1 MKENSTVAPA
11 IFEGEKNEINI
22 LNHKEY
28 NIKYENDNYCLRIEI
43 DNKYIT
49 FILSK
54 SNEPVN
60 YNFKNKYDLLSI
72 VNTLTL
78 NPSKHSNLN
87 EILDIFDKVYLK
99 NKLSIL
105 KVDDNTISLI
115 IKFNIIFDEVS
126 HELKLYKIYMNNND
140 KFNFLYNEM
149 KLMQQKLDNITT
161 NKNKEIEKIQKQI
174 KEMDI
179 NLNKKNEEINNI
191 NISLKE
197 RETIIIEQKELLIK
211 LNNTIIELNNS
222 LIEKENKIKLIE
234 NKLEEKEVIINNLD
248 IIIKNKEI
256 NDNEVS
262 YQLKNSINEINND
275 LNVKY
280 NELLNMISNLEH
292 NEFIKKINYKFEKE
306 PQGLKFR
313 QNIINSNA
321 SYGWNDIFEVYVSR
335 KDNKEYLVS
344 PNNNN
349 YKLDVISLLEN
360 KITVSLKG
368 HNNHIRT
375 IRYFINNMN
384 SEEYLISA
392 DNDIIVI
399 IWEITY
405 DFNLKYKINTNYSDN
420 IYSCLL
426 LFDLINENNYIVT
439 SSYAQLDDNEKSATK
454 LYSLENG
461 QLVKYILYSNK
472 SAVYYLLSWY
482 NKNNNKYYIIQFTFK
497 AILIN
502 SVIDDELYCEL
513 IQEPEDNHLSGFIFN
528 LDNKDYLCTSSYN
541 GYINIWNLFNKSI
554 YKVISTND
562 CVLCNI
568 IQWNNKYS
576 IVADYDNK
584 SFKIIDF
591 EKGQVVK
598 DIKGE
603 HTDKVPCVKKIYH
616 PLYGESL
623 FQIMESINIF
633 IITDFLSIVKLN
645 YYYYRIFY
653 LYYLNKIFMEYEK

>member
-87 EILDIFDKVYLK
+87 EILEIFDKVYLK

-623 FQIMESINIF
+623 LTAGQDNTI
-633 IITDFLSIVKLN
+633 KLWS
-645 YYYYRIFY
+645 
-653 LYYLNKIFMEYEK
+653 L

>member
-11 IFEGEKNEINI
+11 IFEGEKNEVNI

-28 NIKYENDNYCLRIEI
+28 NIKFENEIYCLRIEI
-43 DNKYIT
+43 DNKFIT
-49 FILSK
+49 FILTK
-54 SNEPVN
+54 LNEQVN
-60 YNFKNKYDLLSI
+60 FNYKNKYDLLSI

-87 EILDIFDKVYLK
+87 EILDIFDKVYIK

-105 KVDDNTISLI
+105 KVDDNTINLI
-115 IKFNIIFDEVS
+115 IKFNIIFDEVT

-140 KFNFLYNEM
+140 KFNLLYNEI
-149 KLMQQKLDNITT
+149 KLLKQKVENIST
-161 NKNKEIEKIQKQI
+161 NKNGEMEEIQKKM

-179 NLNKKNEEINNI
+179 NLSKKNEEINNI
-191 NISLKE
+191 KLIIKE
-197 RETIIIEQKELLIK
+197 REGIINEQKETLIK
-211 LNNTIIELNNS
+211 LNNIIIEMNNR
-222 LIEKENKIKLIE
+222 LLEKENKIKIIE
-234 NKLEEKEVIINNLD
+234 GKLEEKELIINNLD
-248 IIIKNKEI
+248 IIIKNKEL

-292 NEFIKKINYKFEKE
+292 NEFIKKINYKFEKD

-321 SYGWNDIFEVYVSR
+321 SYGWNDTFEVYISR

-360 KITVSLKG
+360 KLTV
-368 HNNHIRT
+368 
-375 IRYFINNMN
+375 
-384 SEEYLISA
+384 EEYLISA

-405 DFNLKYKINTNYSDN
+405 NFNLKFKINTNYSDN

-461 QLVKYILYSNK
+461 QLIKYISHSNK
-472 SAVYYLLSWY
+472 NAVYYLLSWY

-513 IQEPEDNHLSGFIFN
+513 IQEPEDNHLSGFIYN
-528 LDNKDYLCTSSYN
+528 LDNIDYLCSSSYN
-541 GYINIWNLFNKSI
+541 GYIHLWDLFNKSI
-554 YKVISTND
+554 YKIINTNN

-623 FQIMESINIF
+623 
-633 IITDFLSIVKLN
+633 LSAGQDNTIKLWS
-645 YYYYRIFY
+645 
-653 LYYLNKIFMEYEK
+653 L

>member
-1 MKENSTVAPA
+1 MKENSTVAPS

-28 NIKYENDNYCLRIEI
+28 NIKYDNDNYSLRIEI

-54 SNEPVN
+54 LNEPVN
-60 YNFKNKYDLLSI
+60 YNYKNKYDLLSI

-99 NKLSIL
+99 NKLSIS

-115 IKFNIIFDEVS
+115 IKFNIIFDEVT
-126 HELKLYKIYMNNND
+126 HELKLYKIYMNTND
-140 KFNFLYNEM
+140 KFNILYNEI
-149 KLMQQKLDNITT
+149 KLMQQKVDNITT
-161 NKNKEIEKIQKQI
+161 NKNKEIEEIQKKL
-174 KEMDI
+174 KEMDL
-179 NLNKKNEEINNI
+179 NLTKKNEEINNI
-191 NISLKE
+191 NLAIKE
-197 RETIIIEQKELLIK
+197 RENLINEQKEMLIK
-211 LNNTIIELNNS
+211 LNNTIIEMNNS
-222 LIEKENKIKLIE
+222 LIEKENKIKVIE
-234 NKLEEKEVIINNLD
+234 DKLEEKEIIINNLD

-256 NDNEVS
+256 NDNEIS
-262 YQLKNSINEINND
+262 YQLKNTMNEINND

-292 NEFIKKINYKFEKE
+292 NEFIKKINYKFEKD
-306 PQGLKFR
+306 PQDLKFR

-321 SYGWNDIFEVYVSR
+321 SYGWNDIFEVYISR

-360 KITVSLKG
+360 KVTVSLKG

-375 IRYFINNMN
+375 IRYFINNIN

-405 DFNLKYKINTNYSDN
+405 DFNMKFKINTNYSDN

-439 SSYAQLDDNEKSATK
+439 SSYAQLEDNEKSATK

-461 QLVKYILYSNK
+461 QLIKYISYSNK

-482 NKNNNKYYIIQFTFK
+482 NKNNNKYYIVQFTFK

-513 IQEPEDNHLSGFIFN
+513 IQEPEDNHLSGFIYS
-528 LDNKDYLCTSSYN
+528 LDNKDYLCSSSYN
-541 GYINIWNLFNKSI
+541 GYIHLWDLFNKSI

-603 HTDKVPCVKKIYH
+603 HTDKVPCVKKLYH

-623 FQIMESINIF
+623 
-633 IITDFLSIVKLN
+633 LSAGQDNTIKLWS
-645 YYYYRIFY
+645 
-653 LYYLNKIFMEYEK
+653 L

>member
-28 NIKYENDNYCLRIEI
+28 NIKYENDSYSLRIEI
-43 DNKYIT
+43 DSKYIT

-54 SNEPVN
+54 LNEPANFN
-60 YNFKNKYDLLSI
+60 YKNKYDLLSI

-99 NKLSIL
+99 NKLSIS

-115 IKFNIIFDEVS
+115 IKFNIIFDEVT
-126 HELKLYKIYMNNND
+126 HELKLYKIYMSSND
-140 KFNFLYNEM
+140 KFNFLYNEI
-149 KLMQQKLDNITT
+149 KLMQQKIENIAT
-161 NKNKEIEKIQKQI
+161 NKNDEMEEIQKKL
-174 KEMDI
+174 KEMDL
-179 NLNKKNEEINNI
+179 NLIKKNEEINNI
-191 NISLKE
+191 NLVIKE
-197 RETIIIEQKELLIK
+197 REKLINEQKEMLIK
-211 LNNTIIELNNS
+211 LNNKIIEMDNN
-222 LIEKENKIKLIE
+222 LIEKENKIKIIE
-234 NKLEEKEVIINNLD
+234 DKLEEKEIVINNMD

-256 NDNEVS
+256 NDNEIS
-262 YQLKNSINEINND
+262 FQLKNTMNEINND

-292 NEFIKKINYKFEKE
+292 NEFIKKINYKFEKD

-321 SYGWNDIFEVYVSR
+321 SYGWNDIFEVYISR

-360 KITVSLKG
+360 KITISLKG

-375 IRYFINNMN
+375 IRYFINNIN

-405 DFNLKYKINTNYSDN
+405 DFNMKFKINTNYSDN

-439 SSYAQLDDNEKSATK
+439 SSYAQLEDDEKSATK

-461 QLVKYILYSNK
+461 QLIKYISYSNK

-482 NKNNNKYYIIQFTFK
+482 NKNNSKYYIVQFTFK

-502 SVIDDELYCEL
+502 SVVDDELYCEL
-513 IQEPEDNHLSGFIFN
+513 IQEPEDNHLSGFIYS
-528 LDNKDYLCTSSYN
+528 LDNKDYLCSSSYN
-541 GYINIWNLFNKSI
+541 GYIHLWDLFNKSI
-554 YKVISTND
+554 YKIISTND

-591 EKGQVVK
+591 EKGQIVK
-598 DIKGE
+598 DIRGE
-603 HTDKVPCVKKIYH
+603 HTDKVPCVKKLYH

-623 FQIMESINIF
+623 
-633 IITDFLSIVKLN
+633 LSAGQDNTIKLWS
-645 YYYYRIFY
+645 
-653 LYYLNKIFMEYEK
+653 L

>member
-11 IFEGEKNEINI
+11 IFEGEKNENI

-28 NIKYENDNYCLRIEI
+28 NIKYENDNYSLRIEI

-49 FILSK
+49 FILAK
-54 SNEPVN
+54 LNEPVN
-60 YNFKNKYDLLSI
+60 FNYKNKYDLLSI

-99 NKLSIL
+99 NKLSIS

-115 IKFNIIFDEVS
+115 IKFNIIFDEVT
-126 HELKLYKIYMNNND
+126 HELKLYKIYMNTND
-140 KFNFLYNEM
+140 KFNFLYNEI
-149 KLMQQKLDNITT
+149 KLIQQKLENVNT
-161 NKNKEIEKIQKQI
+161 NKNNEIEQIQKKI
-174 KEMDI
+174 KEMDLSLI
-179 NLNKKNEEINNI
+179 KKNEEINKI
-191 NISLKE
+191 NLAIKE
-197 RETIIIEQKELLIK
+197 RENIINEQKEMLIK

-222 LIEKENKIKLIE
+222 LIEKENRLKIVE
-234 NKLEEKEVIINNLD
+234 DKLEEKEIIINNLD

-256 NDNEVS
+256 NDNEIS
-262 YQLKNSINEINND
+262 YQLKNTMNEINND

-292 NEFIKKINYKFEKE
+292 NEFIKKINYKFEKD

-321 SYGWNDIFEVYVSR
+321 SYGWNDIFEVYISR

-360 KITVSLKG
+360 KVTVSLKG

-375 IRYFINNMN
+375 IRYFINNIN

-405 DFNLKYKINTNYSDN
+405 DFNMKFKINTNYSDN

-439 SSYAQLDDNEKSATK
+439 SSYAQLEDNEKSATK

-461 QLVKYILYSNK
+461 QLIKYISFSNK

-482 NKNNNKYYIIQFTFK
+482 NKNSNKYYIVQFTFK

-513 IQEPEDNHLSGFIFN
+513 IQEPEDNHLSGFIYN
-528 LDNKDYLCTSSYN
+528 SDNKDYLCSSSYN
-541 GYINIWNLFNKSI
+541 GYIHLWDLFNKSI
-554 YKVISTND
+554 YKIISTND

-591 EKGQVVK
+591 EKGQIVK

-603 HTDKVPCVKKIYH
+603 HTDKVPCVKKLYH

-623 FQIMESINIF
+623 
-633 IITDFLSIVKLN
+633 LSAGQDNTIKLWS
-645 YYYYRIFY
+645 
-653 LYYLNKIFMEYEK
+653 L

>member
-28 NIKYENDNYCLRIEI
+28 NIKYENENYCLRIEI

-54 SNEPVN
+54 LNEPVN
-60 YNFKNKYDLLSI
+60 FNYKNKYDLLSI

-87 EILDIFDKVYLK
+87 EILDILDKVYLK

-105 KVDDNTISLI
+105 KVDDNTINLI
-115 IKFNIIFDEVS
+115 IKFNIIFDEVT
-126 HELKLYKIYMNNND
+126 HELKLYKIYMSSND
-140 KFNFLYNEM
+140 KFNFLYNEI
-149 KLMQQKLDNITT
+149 KLMQQKIENITI
-161 NKNKEIEKIQKQI
+161 NKNKEIEQIQKKI
-174 KEMDI
+174 KEMDL

-191 NISLKE
+191 NLAIKE
-197 RETIIIEQKELLIK
+197 RESIINEQKDMLIK
-211 LNNTIIELNNS
+211 LNNTIIDLNNG
-222 LIEKENKIKLIE
+222 LIEKENRIKIIE

-256 NDNEVS
+256 NDNEIS
-262 YQLKNSINEINND
+262 YQLKNTINEINNE
-275 LNVKY
+275 LNLKY
-280 NELLNMISNLEH
+280 NELLNLISNLEH
-292 NEFIKKINYKFEKE
+292 NEFIKKINYKFEKD
-306 PQGLKFR
+306 PQELKFR

-321 SYGWNDIFEVYVSR
+321 SYGWNDIFEVYISR

-360 KITVSLKG
+360 KIIISLKG

-375 IRYFINNMN
+375 IRYFINNIN

-405 DFNLKYKINTNYSDN
+405 DFNMKFKINTNYSDN

-439 SSYAQLDDNEKSATK
+439 SSYAQLEDNDKSATK

-461 QLVKYILYSNK
+461 QLIKYIIYSNK

-502 SVIDDELYCEL
+502 SVVDDELYCEL
-513 IQEPEDNHLSGFIFN
+513 IQEPEDNHLSGFIYN
-528 LDNKDYLCTSSYN
+528 LDNKDYLCSSSYN
-541 GYINIWNLFNKSI
+541 GYINIWDLFNKSI
-554 YKVISTND
+554 HKIISTND
-562 CVLCNI
+562 CVLCHI

-603 HTDKVPCVKKIYH
+603 HTDKVPCIKKIYH

-623 FQIMESINIF
+623 LTSGQDNTI
-633 IITDFLSIVKLN
+633 KLWS
-645 YYYYRIFY
+645 
-653 LYYLNKIFMEYEK
+653 L

>member
-1 MKENSTVAPA
+1 MKNNETVAPA
-11 IFEGEKNEINI
+11 IYEGEKNEINI

-28 NIKYENDNYCLRIEI
+28 KINHQNENYILRIEI

-49 FILSK
+49 FILTK
-54 SNEPVN
+54 LNEVVNSN
-60 YNFKNKYDLLSI
+60 YKNKYDLLSI

-78 NPSKHSNLN
+78 NPLKHTDLN
-87 EILDIFDKVYLK
+87 EILEIFDQVYFK

-105 KVDDNTISLI
+105 KVDDNTINLI
-115 IKFNIIFDEVS
+115 IKFNIIFDEVT
-126 HELKLYKIYMNNND
+126 HELKLYKIYMNTND
-140 KFNFLYNEM
+140 KFNLLYNEI
-149 KLMQQKLDNITT
+149 KLLQKKIDSVTK
-161 NKNKEIEKIQKQI
+161 NKNNEIEYI
-174 KEMDI
+174 KKKVNEMDL
-179 NLNKKNEEINNI
+179 NLKKKNEEINIIKGAI
-191 NISLKE
+191 NEKNF
-197 RETIIIEQKELLIK
+197 IIKGQSELLLKQDNEIK
-211 LNNTIIELNNS
+211 KINNK
-222 LIEKENKIKLIE
+222 LIEKEKDIKIIQDKL
-234 NKLEEKEVIINNLD
+234 KEKEIIINNLD

-256 NDNEVS
+256 NDNEII
-262 YQLKNSINEINND
+262 YQLKNTINEINND
-275 LNVKY
+275 LNIKY
-280 NELLNMISNLEH
+280 NELINMISNLEH
-292 NEFIKKINYKFEKE
+292 NEFIRKINYKFEKD

-313 QNIINSNA
+313 QNVNDTNA
-321 SYGWNDIFEVYVSR
+321 SYGWNDIFEVYISR

-360 KITVSLKG
+360 KLTASLKG

-375 IRYFINNMN
+375 IRYFINNIN
-384 SEEYLISA
+384 SDEYLISA

-405 DFNLKYKINTNYSDN
+405 NFNIKFKINTNYVDN

-426 LFDLINENNYIVT
+426 LFDLINENSYIVT

-461 QLVKYILYSNK
+461 KLIKYISHTNRN
-472 SAVYYLLSWY
+472 AIYYLLSWY

-513 IQEPEDNHLSGFIFN
+513 IQEPEDNHLSGFIYN
-528 LDNKDYLCTSSYN
+528 IDNIDYLCSSSYN
-541 GYINIWNLFNKSI
+541 GYINLWDLFNKSI
-554 YKVISTND
+554 YKVINTND
-562 CVLCNI
+562 CVLSNI
-568 IQWNNKYS
+568 IQWNNQYF

-584 SFKIIDF
+584 SFKIIDI
-591 EKGQVVK
+591 EKEQIVK
-598 DIKGE
+598 DITGQ

-623 FQIMESINIF
+623 LTAGQDNTI
-633 IITDFLSIVKLN
+633 KLWS
-645 YYYYRIFY
+645 
-653 LYYLNKIFMEYEK
+653 L

>member
-1 MKENSTVAPA
+1 MKNNETVAPA
-11 IFEGEKNEINI
+11 IYEGEKNEINI

-28 NIKYENDNYCLRIEI
+28 KINHQNENYILRIEI

-49 FILSK
+49 FILTK
-54 SNEPVN
+54 LNEVVNSN
-60 YNFKNKYDLLSI
+60 YKNKYDLLSI

-78 NPSKHSNLN
+78 NPLKHTDLN
-87 EILDIFDKVYLK
+87 EILEIFDQVYFK

-105 KVDDNTISLI
+105 KVDDNTINLI
-115 IKFNIIFDEVS
+115 IKFNIIFDEVT
-126 HELKLYKIYMNNND
+126 HELKLYKIYMNTND
-140 KFNFLYNEM
+140 KFNLLYNEI
-149 KLMQQKLDNITT
+149 KLLQKKIDSVTK
-161 NKNKEIEKIQKQI
+161 NKNNEIEYI
-174 KEMDI
+174 KKKVNEMDL
-179 NLNKKNEEINNI
+179 NLKKKNEEINIIKGAI
-191 NISLKE
+191 NEKNF
-197 RETIIIEQKELLIK
+197 IIKGQSELLLKQDNEIK
-211 LNNTIIELNNS
+211 KINNK
-222 LIEKENKIKLIE
+222 LIEKEKDIKIIQDKL
-234 NKLEEKEVIINNLD
+234 KEKEIIINNLD

-256 NDNEVS
+256 NDNEII
-262 YQLKNSINEINND
+262 YQLKNTINEINND
-275 LNVKY
+275 LNIKY
-280 NELLNMISNLEH
+280 NELINMISNLEH
-292 NEFIKKINYKFEKE
+292 NEFIRKINYKFEKD

-313 QNIINSNA
+313 QNVNDTNA
-321 SYGWNDIFEVYVSR
+321 SYGWNDIFEVYISR

-360 KITVSLKG
+360 KLTASLKG

-375 IRYFINNMN
+375 IRYFINNIN
-384 SEEYLISA
+384 SDEYLISA

-405 DFNLKYKINTNYSDN
+405 NFNIKFKINTNYVDN

-426 LFDLINENNYIVT
+426 LFDLINENSYIVT

-461 QLVKYILYSNK
+461 KLIKYISHTNRN
-472 SAVYYLLSWY
+472 AIYYLLSWY

-513 IQEPEDNHLSGFIFN
+513 IQEPEDNHLSGFIYN
-528 LDNKDYLCTSSYN
+528 IDNIDYLCSSSYN
-541 GYINIWNLFNKSI
+541 GYINIWDLFNKSI
-554 YKVISTND
+554 YKVINTND
-562 CVLCNI
+562 CVLSNI
-568 IQWNNKYS
+568 IQWNNQYF

-584 SFKIIDF
+584 SFKIIDI
-591 EKGQVVK
+591 EKEQIVK
-598 DIKGE
+598 DITGQ

-623 FQIMESINIF
+623 LTAGQDNTI
-633 IITDFLSIVKLN
+633 KLWS
-645 YYYYRIFY
+645 
-653 LYYLNKIFMEYEK
+653 L

>member
-11 IFEGEKNEINI
+11 IFEGEKNENI

-28 NIKYENDNYCLRIEI
+28 NIKYENDNYSLRIEI

-49 FILSK
+49 FILAK
-54 SNEPVN
+54 LNEPVN
-60 YNFKNKYDLLSI
+60 FNYKNKYDLLSI

-99 NKLSIL
+99 NKLSIS

-115 IKFNIIFDEVS
+115 IKFNIIFDEVT
-126 HELKLYKIYMNNND
+126 HELKLYKIYMNTND
-140 KFNFLYNEM
+140 KFNFLYNEI
-149 KLMQQKLDNITT
+149 KLIQQKLENVNT
-161 NKNKEIEKIQKQI
+161 NKNNEIEQIQKKI
-174 KEMDI
+174 KEMDLSLI
-179 NLNKKNEEINNI
+179 KKNEEINKI
-191 NISLKE
+191 NLAIKE
-197 RETIIIEQKELLIK
+197 RENIINEQKEMLIK
-211 LNNTIIELNNS
+211 LNNTIIDLNNS
-222 LIEKENKIKLIE
+222 LIEKENRIKIVE
-234 NKLEEKEVIINNLD
+234 DKLEEKEIIINNLD

-256 NDNEVS
+256 NDNEIS
-262 YQLKNSINEINND
+262 YQLKNTMNEINND

-292 NEFIKKINYKFEKE
+292 NEFIKKINYKFEKD

-321 SYGWNDIFEVYVSR
+321 SYGWNDIFEVYISR

-360 KITVSLKG
+360 KVTVSLKG

-375 IRYFINNMN
+375 IRYFINNIN

-405 DFNLKYKINTNYSDN
+405 DFNMKFKINTNYSDN

-439 SSYAQLDDNEKSATK
+439 SSYAQLEDNEKSATK

-461 QLVKYILYSNK
+461 QLIKYISYSNK

-482 NKNNNKYYIIQFTFK
+482 NKNNNKYYIVQFTFK

-513 IQEPEDNHLSGFIFN
+513 IQEPEDNHLSGFIYN
-528 LDNKDYLCTSSYN
+528 SDNKDYLCSSSYN
-541 GYINIWNLFNKSI
+541 GYIHLWDLFNKSI
-554 YKVISTND
+554 YKIISTND

-603 HTDKVPCVKKIYH
+603 HTDKVPCVKKLYH

-623 FQIMESINIF
+623 
-633 IITDFLSIVKLN
+633 LSAGQDNTIKLWS
-645 YYYYRIFY
+645 
-653 LYYLNKIFMEYEK
+653 L

>member
-28 NIKYENDNYCLRIEI
+28 NIKYENENYCLRIEI

-54 SNEPVN
+54 LNEPVN
-60 YNFKNKYDLLSI
+60 FNYKNKYDLLSI

-87 EILDIFDKVYLK
+87 EILDILDKVYLK

-105 KVDDNTISLI
+105 KVDDNTINLI
-115 IKFNIIFDEVS
+115 IKFNIIFDEVT
-126 HELKLYKIYMNNND
+126 HELKLYKIYMSSND
-140 KFNFLYNEM
+140 KFNFLYNEI
-149 KLMQQKLDNITT
+149 KLMQQKIENITI
-161 NKNKEIEKIQKQI
+161 NKNKEIELIQKKI
-174 KEMDI
+174 KEMDL

-191 NISLKE
+191 NLAIKE
-197 RETIIIEQKELLIK
+197 RESIINEQKDMLIK
-211 LNNTIIELNNS
+211 LNNTIIELNNG
-222 LIEKENKIKLIE
+222 LIEKENRIKIIE

-256 NDNEVS
+256 NDNEIS
-262 YQLKNSINEINND
+262 YQLKNTINEINNE
-275 LNVKY
+275 LNLKY
-280 NELLNMISNLEH
+280 NELLNLISNLEH
-292 NEFIKKINYKFEKE
+292 NEFIRKINYKFEKD
-306 PQGLKFR
+306 PQELKFR

-321 SYGWNDIFEVYVSR
+321 SYGWNDIFEVYISR

-360 KITVSLKG
+360 KIIISLKG

-375 IRYFINNMN
+375 IRYFINNIN

-405 DFNLKYKINTNYSDN
+405 DFNMKFKINTNYSDN

-439 SSYAQLDDNEKSATK
+439 SSYAQLEDNDKSATK

-461 QLVKYILYSNK
+461 QLIKYIIYSNK

-502 SVIDDELYCEL
+502 SVVDDELYCEL
-513 IQEPEDNHLSGFIFN
+513 IQEPEDNHLSGFIYN
-528 LDNKDYLCTSSYN
+528 LDNKDYLCSSSYN
-541 GYINIWNLFNKSI
+541 GYINIWDLFNKSI
-554 YKVISTND
+554 HKIISTND
-562 CVLCNI
+562 CVLCHI

-603 HTDKVPCVKKIYH
+603 HTDKVPCIKKIYH

-623 FQIMESINIF
+623 LTSGQDNTI
-633 IITDFLSIVKLN
+633 KLWS
-645 YYYYRIFY
+645 
-653 LYYLNKIFMEYEK
+653 L

>member
-1 MKENSTVAPA
+1 MKDNSTVAPS
-11 IFEGEKNEINI
+11 IVEGEKNANI

-28 NIKYENDNYCLRIEI
+28 NIKYENENYNLRIEI

-49 FILSK
+49 FILGK
-54 SNEPVN
+54 LNAHVDFN
-60 YNFKNKYDLLSI
+60 YKNKYDLLSI

-115 IKFNIIFDEVS
+115 IKFNIIFDEVT
-126 HELKLYKIYMNNND
+126 HELKLYKVYMSMND
-140 KFNFLYNEM
+140 KFNFLYNEI
-149 KLMQQKLDNITT
+149 KLMQQKIENITT
-161 NKNKEIEKIQKQI
+161 NKNNEIAQIQNKI
-174 KEMDI
+174 KEMDL
-179 NLNKKNEEINNI
+179 NLTSKNEEINKI
-191 NISLKE
+191 NLVIKD
-197 RETIIIEQKELLIK
+197 RENLINEQKEMLIK
-211 LNNTIIELNNS
+211 LNNTIVELNNN
-222 LIEKENKIKLIE
+222 LIEKENRIKIIE
-234 NKLEEKEVIINNLD
+234 NKLEEKEIIINNLD

-256 NDNEVS
+256 NDNEIS
-262 YQLKNSINEINND
+262 YQLKNTMNEINND

-292 NEFIKKINYKFEKE
+292 NEFIKKINYKFEKD

-321 SYGWNDIFEVYVSR
+321 SYGWNDIFEVYISR

-360 KITVSLKG
+360 KVIVSLKG

-405 DFNLKYKINTNYSDN
+405 DFNMKFKINTNYSDN

-439 SSYAQLDDNEKSATK
+439 SSYAQLEDNEKSATK

-461 QLVKYILYSNK
+461 QLIKYISYSNK

-482 NKNNNKYYIIQFTFK
+482 NKNNNKYYIVQFTFK

-513 IQEPEDNHLSGFIFN
+513 IQEPEDNHLSGFIYN
-528 LDNKDYLCTSSYN
+528 LDNKDYLCSSSYN
-541 GYINIWNLFNKSI
+541 GYIHLWDLFNKSI
-554 YKVISTND
+554 FKIISTND

-591 EKGQVVK
+591 EKGQIVK
-598 DIKGE
+598 DISGE

-623 FQIMESINIF
+623 LSAGQDNTIKLWSI
-633 IITDFLSIVKLN
+633 
-645 YYYYRIFY
+645 
-653 LYYLNKIFMEYEK
+653 

>member
-11 IFEGEKNEINI
+11 IFEGEKNENI

-28 NIKYENDNYCLRIEI
+28 NIKYENDNYSLRIEI

-49 FILSK
+49 FILAK
-54 SNEPVN
+54 LNEPVN
-60 YNFKNKYDLLSI
+60 FNYKNKYDLLSI

-87 EILDIFDKVYLK
+87 EILNIFDKVYLK
-99 NKLSIL
+99 NKLSIS

-115 IKFNIIFDEVS
+115 IKFNIIFDEVT
-126 HELKLYKIYMNNND
+126 HELKLYKIYMNTND
-140 KFNFLYNEM
+140 KFNFLYNEI
-149 KLMQQKLDNITT
+149 KLIQQKLENVNT
-161 NKNKEIEKIQKQI
+161 NKNNEIEQIQKKI
-174 KEMDI
+174 KEMDLSLI
-179 NLNKKNEEINNI
+179 KKNEEINKI
-191 NISLKE
+191 NLAIKE
-197 RETIIIEQKELLIK
+197 RENIINEQKEMLIK
-211 LNNTIIELNNS
+211 LNNTIVELNNS
-222 LIEKENKIKLIE
+222 LIEKENRIKIVE
-234 NKLEEKEVIINNLD
+234 DKLEEKEIIINNLD

-256 NDNEVS
+256 NDNEIS
-262 YQLKNSINEINND
+262 YQLKNTMNEINND

-292 NEFIKKINYKFEKE
+292 NEFIKKINYKFEKD

-321 SYGWNDIFEVYVSR
+321 SYGWNDIFEVYISR

-360 KITVSLKG
+360 KVTVSLKG

-375 IRYFINNMN
+375 IRYFINNIN

-405 DFNLKYKINTNYSDN
+405 DFNMKFKINTNYSDN

-439 SSYAQLDDNEKSATK
+439 SSYAQLEDNEKSATK

-461 QLVKYILYSNK
+461 QLIKYISYSNK

-482 NKNNNKYYIIQFTFK
+482 NKNNNKYYIVQFTFK

-513 IQEPEDNHLSGFIFN
+513 IQEPEDNHLSGFIYN
-528 LDNKDYLCTSSYN
+528 SDNKDYLCSSSYN
-541 GYINIWNLFNKSI
+541 GYIHLWDLFNKSI
-554 YKVISTND
+554 YKIISTND

-603 HTDKVPCVKKIYH
+603 HTDKVPCVKKLYH

-623 FQIMESINIF
+623 
-633 IITDFLSIVKLN
+633 LSAGQDNTIKLWS
-645 YYYYRIFY
+645 
-653 LYYLNKIFMEYEK
+653 L

>member
-28 NIKYENDNYCLRIEI
+28 NIKYENENYCLRIEI

-54 SNEPVN
+54 LNEPVN
-60 YNFKNKYDLLSI
+60 FNYKNKYDLLSI

-87 EILDIFDKVYLK
+87 EILDILDKVYLK

-105 KVDDNTISLI
+105 KVDDNTINLI
-115 IKFNIIFDEVS
+115 IKFNIIFDEVT
-126 HELKLYKIYMNNND
+126 HELKLYKIYMSSND
-140 KFNFLYNEM
+140 KFNFLYNEI
-149 KLMQQKLDNITT
+149 KLMQQKIENITI
-161 NKNKEIEKIQKQI
+161 NKNKEIEQIQKKI
-174 KEMDI
+174 KEMDL

-191 NISLKE
+191 NLAIKE
-197 RETIIIEQKELLIK
+197 RESIINEQKDMLIK
-211 LNNTIIELNNS
+211 LNNTIIELNNG
-222 LIEKENKIKLIE
+222 LIEKENRIKIIE

-256 NDNEVS
+256 NDNEIS
-262 YQLKNSINEINND
+262 YQLKNTINEINNE
-275 LNVKY
+275 LNLKY
-280 NELLNMISNLEH
+280 NELLNLISNLEH
-292 NEFIKKINYKFEKE
+292 NEFIRKINYKFEKD
-306 PQGLKFR
+306 PQELKFR

-321 SYGWNDIFEVYVSR
+321 SYGWNDIFEVYISR

-360 KITVSLKG
+360 KIIISLKG

-375 IRYFINNMN
+375 IRYFINNIN

-405 DFNLKYKINTNYSDN
+405 DFNMKFKINTNYSDN

-439 SSYAQLDDNEKSATK
+439 SSYAQLEDNDKSATK

-461 QLVKYILYSNK
+461 QLIKYIIYSNK

-502 SVIDDELYCEL
+502 SVVDDELYCEL
-513 IQEPEDNHLSGFIFN
+513 IQEPEDNHLSGFIYN
-528 LDNKDYLCTSSYN
+528 LDNKDYLCSSSYN
-541 GYINIWNLFNKSI
+541 GYINIWDLFNKSI
-554 YKVISTND
+554 HKIISTND
-562 CVLCNI
+562 CVLCHI

-603 HTDKVPCVKKIYH
+603 HTDKVPCIKKIYH

-623 FQIMESINIF
+623 LTSGQDNTI
-633 IITDFLSIVKLN
+633 KLWS
-645 YYYYRIFY
+645 
-653 LYYLNKIFMEYEK
+653 L

>member
-28 NIKYENDNYCLRIEI
+28 NIKYENENYCLRIEI

-54 SNEPVN
+54 LNEPVN
-60 YNFKNKYDLLSI
+60 FNYKNKYDLLSI

-87 EILDIFDKVYLK
+87 EILDILDKVYLK

-105 KVDDNTISLI
+105 KVDDNTINLI
-115 IKFNIIFDEVS
+115 IKFNIIFDEVT
-126 HELKLYKIYMNNND
+126 HELKLYKIYMSSND
-140 KFNFLYNEM
+140 KFNFLYNEI
-149 KLMQQKLDNITT
+149 KLMQQKIENITI
-161 NKNKEIEKIQKQI
+161 NKNKEIEQIQKKI
-174 KEMDI
+174 KEMDL

-191 NISLKE
+191 NLAIKE
-197 RETIIIEQKELLIK
+197 RESIINEQKDMLIK
-211 LNNTIIELNNS
+211 LNNTIIELNNG
-222 LIEKENKIKLIE
+222 LIEKENRIKIIE

-256 NDNEVS
+256 NDNEIS
-262 YQLKNSINEINND
+262 YQLKNTINEINNE
-275 LNVKY
+275 LNLKY
-280 NELLNMISNLEH
+280 NELLNLISNLEH
-292 NEFIKKINYKFEKE
+292 NEFIKKINYKFEKD
-306 PQGLKFR
+306 PQELKFR

-321 SYGWNDIFEVYVSR
+321 SYGWNDIFEVYISR

-360 KITVSLKG
+360 KIIISLKG

-375 IRYFINNMN
+375 IRYFINNIN

-405 DFNLKYKINTNYSDN
+405 DFNMKFKINTNYSDN

-439 SSYAQLDDNEKSATK
+439 SSYAQLEDNDKSATK

-461 QLVKYILYSNK
+461 QLIKYIIYSNK

-502 SVIDDELYCEL
+502 SVVDDELYCEL
-513 IQEPEDNHLSGFIFN
+513 IQEPEDNHLSGFIYN
-528 LDNKDYLCTSSYN
+528 LDNKDYLCSSSYN
-541 GYINIWNLFNKSI
+541 GYINIWDLFNKSI
-554 YKVISTND
+554 HKIISTND
-562 CVLCNI
+562 CVLCHI

-576 IVADYDNK
+576 IVADYDDK

-603 HTDKVPCVKKIYH
+603 HTDKVPCIKKIYH

-623 FQIMESINIF
+623 LTSGQDNTI
-633 IITDFLSIVKLN
+633 KLWS
-645 YYYYRIFY
+645 
-653 LYYLNKIFMEYEK
+653 L

>member
-28 NIKYENDNYCLRIEI
+28 NITYENENYCLRIEI

-292 NEFIKKINYKFEKE
+292 NEFIKKINYKFEKD

-321 SYGWNDIFEVYVSR
+321 SYGWNDIFEVYISR

-405 DFNLKYKINTNYSDN
+405 NFNMKFKINTNYSDN

-439 SSYAQLDDNEKSATK
+439 SSYAQLEDNEKSATK
-454 LYSLENG
+454 LFSLENG
-461 QLVKYILYSNK
+461 QLIKYIIYSNK

-502 SVIDDELYCEL
+502 SVVDDELYCEL
-513 IQEPEDNHLSGFIFN
+513 IQEPEDNHLSGFIYN
-528 LDNKDYLCTSSYN
+528 LDNKDYLCSSSYN
-541 GYINIWNLFNKSI
+541 GYINIWDLFNKSI
-554 YKVISTND
+554 HKVITTND
-562 CVLCNI
+562 CVLCHI

-623 FQIMESINIF
+623 LTAGQDNTI
-633 IITDFLSIVKLN
+633 KLWS
-645 YYYYRIFY
+645 
-653 LYYLNKIFMEYEK
+653 L

>member
-623 FQIMESINIF
+623 LTAGQDNTI
-633 IITDFLSIVKLN
+633 KLWS
-645 YYYYRIFY
+645 
-653 LYYLNKIFMEYEK
+653 L

>member
-568 IQWNNKYS
+568 IQWNNEYS

-623 FQIMESINIF
+623 LTAGQDNTI
-633 IITDFLSIVKLN
+633 KLWS
-645 YYYYRIFY
+645 
-653 LYYLNKIFMEYEK
+653 L

>member
-1 MKENSTVAPA
+1 MKDNSTVAPS
-11 IFEGEKNEINI
+11 IVEGEKNANI

-28 NIKYENDNYCLRIEI
+28 NIKYENENYNLRIEI

-49 FILSK
+49 FILGK
-54 SNEPVN
+54 LNDHVDFN
-60 YNFKNKYDLLSI
+60 YKNKYDLLSI

-115 IKFNIIFDEVS
+115 IKFNIIFDEVT
-126 HELKLYKIYMNNND
+126 HELKLYRVYMSMND
-140 KFNFLYNEM
+140 KFNFLYNEI
-149 KLMQQKLDNITT
+149 KLMQQKLENITT
-161 NKNKEIEKIQKQI
+161 NKNNEIAQIQNKI
-174 KEMDI
+174 KEMDL
-179 NLNKKNEEINNI
+179 NLTSKNEEINKI
-191 NISLKE
+191 NLVIKD
-197 RETIIIEQKELLIK
+197 RENLINEQKEMLIK
-211 LNNTIIELNNS
+211 LNNTIVELNNN
-222 LIEKENKIKLIE
+222 LIEKENRIKIIE
-234 NKLEEKEVIINNLD
+234 NKLEEKEIIINNLD

-256 NDNEVS
+256 NDNEIS
-262 YQLKNSINEINND
+262 YQLKNTMNEINND

-292 NEFIKKINYKFEKE
+292 NEFIKKINYKFEKD

-321 SYGWNDIFEVYVSR
+321 SYGWNDIFEVYISR

-360 KITVSLKG
+360 KVIVSLKG

-405 DFNLKYKINTNYSDN
+405 DFNMKFKINTNYSDN

-439 SSYAQLDDNEKSATK
+439 SSYAQLEDNEKSATK

-461 QLVKYILYSNK
+461 QLIKYISYSNK

-482 NKNNNKYYIIQFTFK
+482 NKNNNKYYIVQFTFK

-513 IQEPEDNHLSGFIFN
+513 IQEPEDNHLSGFIYN
-528 LDNKDYLCTSSYN
+528 LDNKDYLCSSSYN
-541 GYINIWNLFNKSI
+541 GYIHLWDLFNKSI
-554 YKVISTND
+554 FKIISTND

-591 EKGQVVK
+591 EKGQIVK
-598 DIKGE
+598 DISGE

-623 FQIMESINIF
+623 LSAGQDNTIKLWSI
-633 IITDFLSIVKLN
+633 
-645 YYYYRIFY
+645 
-653 LYYLNKIFMEYEK
+653 

>member
-11 IFEGEKNEINI
+11 IFEGEKNEMNI

-28 NIKYENDNYCLRIEI
+28 NIKYENDDYCLRIEI

-60 YNFKNKYDLLSI
+60 YNYKNKYDLLSI
-72 VNTLTL
+72 VNSLAL

-87 EILDIFDKVYLK
+87 EILDIFDKVYVK
-99 NKLSIL
+99 NKLSII

-149 KLMQQKLDNITT
+149 KIMQQKLDNITA
-161 NKNKEIEKIQKQI
+161 NKNKEIEEIQKKI
-174 KEMDI
+174 KEMDL

-191 NISLKE
+191 NLSIKE
-197 RETIIIEQKELLIK
+197 RENIIIEQKELLIK

-222 LIEKENKIKLIE
+222 LIEKENRIKIIE

-292 NEFIKKINYKFEKE
+292 NEFIKKINYKFEKD

-375 IRYFINNMN
+375 IRYFINNIN

-405 DFNLKYKINTNYSDN
+405 DFNMKFKINTNYSDN

-439 SSYAQLDDNEKSATK
+439 SSYAQLEDNEKSATK

-461 QLVKYILYSNK
+461 QLIKYIIYSNK

-482 NKNNNKYYIIQFTFK
+482 NKKNSKYYIIQFTFK

-528 LDNKDYLCTSSYN
+528 LDNKDYLCSSSYN
-541 GYINIWNLFNKSI
+541 GYINIWDLFNKSI
-554 YKVISTND
+554 YKVINTND

-623 FQIMESINIF
+623 LTAGQDNTI
-633 IITDFLSIVKLN
+633 KLWS
-645 YYYYRIFY
+645 
-653 LYYLNKIFMEYEK
+653 L

>member
-28 NIKYENDNYCLRIEI
+28 NIKYENENYCLRIEI

-54 SNEPVN
+54 LNEPVN
-60 YNFKNKYDLLSI
+60 FNYKNKYDLLSI

-87 EILDIFDKVYLK
+87 EILDILDKVYLK

-105 KVDDNTISLI
+105 KVDDNTINLI
-115 IKFNIIFDEVS
+115 IKFNIIFDEVT
-126 HELKLYKIYMNNND
+126 HELKLYKIYMSSND
-140 KFNFLYNEM
+140 KFNFLYNEI
-149 KLMQQKLDNITT
+149 KLMQQKIENITI
-161 NKNKEIEKIQKQI
+161 NKNKEIEQIKKKI
-174 KEMDI
+174 KEMDL

-191 NISLKE
+191 NLAIKE
-197 RETIIIEQKELLIK
+197 RESIINEQKDMLIK
-211 LNNTIIELNNS
+211 LNNTIIELNNG
-222 LIEKENKIKLIE
+222 LIEKENRIKIIE

-256 NDNEVS
+256 NDNEIS
-262 YQLKNSINEINND
+262 YQLKNTINEINNE
-275 LNVKY
+275 LNLKY
-280 NELLNMISNLEH
+280 NELLNLISNLEH
-292 NEFIKKINYKFEKE
+292 NEFIKKINYKFEKD
-306 PQGLKFR
+306 PQELKFR

-321 SYGWNDIFEVYVSR
+321 SYGWNDIFEVYISR

-360 KITVSLKG
+360 KIIISLKG

-375 IRYFINNMN
+375 IRYFINNIN

-405 DFNLKYKINTNYSDN
+405 DFNMKFKINTNYSDN

-439 SSYAQLDDNEKSATK
+439 SSYAQLEDNDKSATK

-461 QLVKYILYSNK
+461 QLIKYIIYSNK

-502 SVIDDELYCEL
+502 SVVDDELYCEL
-513 IQEPEDNHLSGFIFN
+513 IQEPEDNHLSGFIYN
-528 LDNKDYLCTSSYN
+528 LDNKDYLCSSSYN
-541 GYINIWNLFNKSI
+541 GYINIWDLFNKSI
-554 YKVISTND
+554 HKIISTND
-562 CVLCNI
+562 CVLCHI

-603 HTDKVPCVKKIYH
+603 HTDKVPCIKKIYH

-623 FQIMESINIF
+623 LTSGQDNTI
-633 IITDFLSIVKLN
+633 KLWS
-645 YYYYRIFY
+645 
-653 LYYLNKIFMEYEK
+653 L

>member
-1 MKENSTVAPA
+1 MKDNSTVAPA
-11 IFEGEKNEINI
+11 IFEGEKVEINI

-28 NIKYENDNYCLRIEI
+28 NIKYENDNYSLRIEI

-54 SNEPVN
+54 LNEPVN
-60 YNFKNKYDLLSI
+60 FNYKNKYDLLSI

-99 NKLSIL
+99 NKLSIS
-105 KVDDNTISLI
+105 KVDDNTINLI
-115 IKFNIIFDEVS
+115 IKFNIIFDEVT
-126 HELKLYKIYMNNND
+126 HELKLYKIYMNSND
-140 KFNFLYNEM
+140 KFNFLYNEI
-149 KLMQQKLDNITT
+149 KSMQQKLENITI
-161 NKNKEIEKIQKQI
+161 NKNKEIEEIQKKI
-174 KEMDI
+174 KEMDL
-179 NLNKKNEEINNI
+179 NLNKKNEEINNFNLAI
-191 NISLKE
+191 KE
-197 RETIIIEQKELLIK
+197 RENIINEQKELLIK
-211 LNNTIIELNNS
+211 LNNTILEMNNS

-234 NKLEEKEVIINNLD
+234 NKLEEKEAIINNLD

-262 YQLKNSINEINND
+262 YQLKNTMNEINND

-306 PQGLKFR
+306 PQGLKIR

-321 SYGWNDIFEVYVSR
+321 SYGWNDIFEVYISR

-405 DFNLKYKINTNYSDN
+405 DFNLKFKINTNYSDN

-439 SSYAQLDDNEKSATK
+439 SSYAQLEDNEKSATK

-461 QLVKYILYSNK
+461 QLIKYIIYSNK

-482 NKNNNKYYIIQFTFK
+482 NKNNNKYYIVQFTFK

-513 IQEPEDNHLSGFIFN
+513 IQEPEDNHLSGFIYN
-528 LDNKDYLCTSSYN
+528 SDNKDYLCSSSYN
-541 GYINIWNLFNKSI
+541 GYINIWDLYNKSI

-598 DIKGE
+598 DIGGE

-623 FQIMESINIF
+623 LTAGQDNTI
-633 IITDFLSIVKLN
+633 KLWS
-645 YYYYRIFY
+645 
-653 LYYLNKIFMEYEK
+653 L